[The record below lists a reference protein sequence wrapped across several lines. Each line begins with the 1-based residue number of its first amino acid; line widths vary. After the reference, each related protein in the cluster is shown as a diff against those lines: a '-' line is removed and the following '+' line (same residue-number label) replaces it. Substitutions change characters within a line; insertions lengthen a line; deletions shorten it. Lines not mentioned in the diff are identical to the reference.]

1 MSVQSLCRT
10 AALILATALTLPA
23 YADEP
28 TKGVDPPA
36 PHVSLGKP
44 RMVKGG
50 ALPKGTESA
59 LAAVTSAIESCY
71 RDAIDAGHEGSPR
84 IEVRLELIGPG
95 RVAAAAINTST
106 DASAKL
112 RGCVRDAFAGVAAGG
127 VGPAPAEVLLSIAFD
142 REVPDDLALSP
153 SSCSSEC
160 DGDLSDEL
168 RTEIRGRAMRAAVCF
183 KRAAAPGEPTLLKGG
198 TMQVSVRIAEDG
210 SVCGVATGNDAF
222 NRPSLTSCLVET
234 MSETFYNEPT
244 GCVDVTIPLSFK
256 GN

>member
-1 MSVQSLCRT
+1 MFRT
-10 AALILATALTLPA
+10 AALLGFVSITVLAAPVR
-23 YADEP
+23 ADEP
-28 TKGVDPPA
+28 APAVAEQAPPR
-36 PHVSLGKP
+36 VSLGKP

-50 ALPKGTESA
+50 ALPKGTEGA
-59 LAAVTSAIESCY
+59 LAAVTPAIESCY
-71 RDAIDAGHEGSPR
+71 REAIDAGHEGSPR
-84 IEVRLELIGPG
+84 IELRLELVGPG
-95 RVAAAAINTST
+95 RVASASINMST

-160 DGDLSDEL
+160 DGDISDEL
-168 RTEIRGRAMRAAVCF
+168 RAEIRGRAMRAAVCF
-183 KRAAAPGEPTLLKGG
+183 KRPAAPGEAPILKAG
-198 TMQVSVRIAEDG
+198 TMQLSVRVADDG
-210 SVCGVATGNDAF
+210 TVCGVATGNDAF

-234 MSETFYNEPT
+234 MSETFYNAPT
-244 GCVDVTIPLSFK
+244 GCVDVSIPLSFK